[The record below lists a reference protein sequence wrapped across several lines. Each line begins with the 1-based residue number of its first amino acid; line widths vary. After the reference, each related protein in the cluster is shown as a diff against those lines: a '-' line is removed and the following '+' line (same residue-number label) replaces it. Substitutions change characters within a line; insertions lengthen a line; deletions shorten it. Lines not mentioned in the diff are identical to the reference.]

1 MAAGLRGRARGA
13 GGGGAGRG
21 GEDLLDESEQEAVVR
36 ELEAAAR
43 RQARVWGRVLAL
55 GCAAGAGFH
64 LWAAGS
70 QLRAPRGL
78 RWHAEAAVPALGE
91 GGVVA
96 AEVAAAAVLAAA
108 ARAAFQSAGRAGEG
122 GRGDLT
128 VVLWSGRFGAAL
140 AALWLGVGLLGG
152 DGPSAGLAVMALGP
166 AFAAATAWSLHS
178 FAETAGRIHALKG
191 LQYRYKKP

>member
-13 GGGGAGRG
+13 GGRGAGR

-36 ELEAAAR
+36 ELEVAAR
-43 RQARVWGRVLAL
+43 RQARVWGRVLAS
-55 GCAAGAGFH
+55 GCTAGACFH

-91 GGVVA
+91 EGVVA
-96 AEVAAAAVLAAA
+96 VEVAAAAVLAAA
-108 ARAAFQSAGRAGEG
+108 ARAAFQSAGRSGEG
-122 GRGDLT
+122 GRGDLN
-128 VVLWSGRFGAAL
+128 VALWSGRFGAAL

-152 DGPSAGLAVMALGP
+152 RGASAELAVMALGP

-178 FAETAGRIHALKG
+178 FAETADRIHALKG